1 MPLFEF
7 PCIYRGFSSIT
18 AQKAIHIKRFRRIQS
33 SPKPPSKITKQPLT
47 YKTRNQVVAQA
58 AHGFESH
65 PVRQRKAGESN
76 RFTGFY
82 FICGYLISSHNSKS
96 ISLIY
101 YPQRHPAYFCF
112 QSRAAGSTFIYQNRT
127 PFIRHCSLTS
137 GVRFTFT
144 GDYRKDQ
151 VRLILS
157 IRSSSLLVKDVFSIA
172 FILSMI
178 CDGFDAPI
186 RTELTIPSFSTH
198 ASAISARV

>member
-1 MPLFEF
+1 MRVDCGFKGHERNASIFIGFPLQM
-7 PCIYRGFSSIT
+7 
-18 AQKAIHIKRFRRIQS
+18 A
-33 SPKPPSKITKQPLT
+33 
-47 YKTRNQVVAQA
+47 RNQVVAQA

-112 QSRAAGSTFIYQNRT
+112 QSRAAGSTFICQNRT
-127 PFIRHCSLTS
+127 PFIRHCSLTN

-144 GDYRKDQ
+144 GGLQKRSGQTDFVYSFELVARKRYVFDCFYIIDDLR
-151 VRLILS
+151 RL
-157 IRSSSLLVKDVFSIA
+157 
-172 FILSMI
+172 
-178 CDGFDAPI
+178 
-186 RTELTIPSFSTH
+186 
-198 ASAISARV
+198 